1 MTSIEAKAELT
12 RLDESRTDEK
22 LRQAIAAADADADA
36 RDMCSEC
43 GHSRD
48 SHKEQYGGIC
58 IGCPCTG
65 WKESHREE

>member
-1 MTSIEAKAELT
+1 MQSTLAGYLE
-12 RLDESRTDEK
+12 
-22 LRQAIAAADADADA
+22 QAFVAGERAAADADADA

-48 SHKEQYGGIC
+48 SHKEQYAGIC

-65 WKESHREE
+65 WEEPHREE